1 MEDSGV
7 FKSTAFGGFDKKS
20 VLTYIDSLNE
30 EFHEAELSYQEKLEA
45 YEKAQ
50 ESQLSH
56 IKSLEDQ
63 IADGEG
69 KLVAVARQLE
79 DEHKLAKQAHAI
91 ISEAEAKNKAIQKKL
106 DDNERELQI
115 QLERNRQLQF
125 KLESLEYKSRKY
137 DDFSTQIGDTLI
149 EAKQN
154 AEKVMRA
161 ANIRAKEISLQAQE
175 YMKNFYTELSSF
187 SGDAANLQK
196 AVEEIL
202 FVLNDRVDVMQD
214 IVRQVQQR
222 FSSDEIQLDYTE
234 QEVPEVPEAPQES
247 EENESAS

>member
-7 FKSTAFGGFDKKS
+7 FKSTTFGGFEKKS

-30 EFHEAELSYQEKLEA
+30 EFHEAELKYQEKLEA

-56 IKSLEDQ
+56 IKSLEEQ
-63 IADGEG
+63 ITDGEG
-69 KLVAVARQLE
+69 KLAAVANQLE
-79 DEHKLAKQAHAI
+79 EERKLANQANSM
-91 ISEAEAKNKAIQKKL
+91 ISELQSSYEILKKKL

-125 KLESLEYKSRKY
+125 KVESLEYKSRKY
-137 DDFSTQIGDTLI
+137 DDFSTQIGDTII

-154 AEKVMRA
+154 AEKIIRS
-161 ANIRAKEISLQAQE
+161 ANARAKEISMQAQD

-196 AVEEIL
+196 SVEEIL

-214 IVRQVQQR
+214 IIHQVQER
-222 FSSDEIQLDYTE
+222 LHPDDVQLDYTE
-234 QEVPEVPEAPQES
+234 QNEPILSDEPKN
-247 EENESAS
+247 ENESAS